1 MNDRIPVTIITGFL
15 GAGKTTLLSNLIKD
29 ADDLRFA
36 IVVNEFGE
44 VSIDDT
50 ILKQHSTEGQF
61 EFHNIPHGLL
71 AYGGDAR
78 FSDTLLAL
86 KERRYA
92 IDHVLIETSG
102 LAVPAAVIEVLQSEA
117 LRNHFVLDAT
127 LDVIDTPHFLSP
139 DFLGNN
145 IGEGAK
151 DISSLGEVFQYQL
164 ECSDVVVLNKID
176 DLDEDTLLTVEKSL
190 RRSSPSLRFIELA
203 YHGKLDKNLALGL
216 HLNQSTD
223 QLHNYRL
230 ARSASDHVH
239 RNGHEHSGLGPH
251 EHGLAT
257 HQHVHD
263 HDPGWVSFALH
274 SHDIQDGPLLQDAL
288 QRIASSEQML
298 RVKGTAFLSGSNGL
312 VIIQGVRSRI
322 EIHVE
327 ETVVVGGKGQR
338 RLEKQKNAHHSQLVF
353 IGYHLDR
360 ANVAA
365 KLEEFTSTHWH

>member
-29 ADDLRFA
+29 AEDLRFA
-36 IVVNEFGE
+36 ILVNEFGE
-44 VSIDDT
+44 VSIDDA
-50 ILKQHSTEGQF
+50 ILKKHANPGQF

-86 KERRYA
+86 KERRST
-92 IDHVLIETSG
+92 IDHVLVETSG
-102 LAVPAAVIEVLQSEA
+102 LAVPTAVIEALQSKE
-117 LRNHFVLDAT
+117 LSSSFVLDAT

-139 DFLGNN
+139 EFLED
-145 IGEGAK
+145 EGGSTA
-151 DISSLGEVFQYQL
+151 SLQEVFRCQL

-176 DLDEDTLLTVEKSL
+176 DLEEDALFTVEKNL
-190 RRSSPSLRFIELA
+190 RCQSPSLRFIELA
-203 YHGKLDKNLALGL
+203 YHGKLDRNLALGL
-216 HLNQSTD
+216 HLNQSTA
-223 QLHNYRL
+223 QLSNYRM
-230 ARSASDHVH
+230 ARSSSSHTH

-251 EHGLAT
+251 EHGLST

-263 HDPGWVSFALH
+263 HDPAWVSFALH
-274 SHDIQDGPLLQDAL
+274 AHDRQDGALLQEAL
-288 QRIASSEQML
+288 QHIASSEQML
-298 RVKGTAFLSGSNGL
+298 RVKGTAFLSGASEP
-312 VIIQGVRSRI
+312 VIIQGVRNRI

-327 ETVVVGGKGQR
+327 EKVAAGNKRTPR
-338 RLEKQKNAHHSQLVF
+338 AEKHESADSELVF

-360 ANVAA
+360 ENVVA